1 LGFPFS
7 GSNLEL
13 AEGLDLFGC
22 IVFMSNHIF
31 NGGLLNIESRGIAV
45 PAIILAAASL
55 ASRLLGVL
63 RDWLLANRFGA
74 SPDLDAYFAAFRIPD
89 FIYNVLVF
97 GGIVVAFLP
106 LFSDYY
112 SKSQK
117 DAWRFANN
125 TLNIFAVL
133 LILTSAL
140 LFMFTPQL
148 VFLVAPGFDQALL
161 AKTAFLSRIL
171 FLSPIIFG
179 LASIFSGILQYFR
192 RFLAYSLA
200 ALLYNAG
207 IIAGILFLSP
217 VIGISGVAAGAVIGA
232 LFYLLVQVAP
242 AVKCGFCYAPVF
254 SWRES
259 SLKQVF
265 NLMLPR
271 TLGIAANQ
279 INLIVPTIIGST
291 LAAGSIAIFNL
302 SSNIYALPVGIIG
315 ISWATAAFAS
325 FSKYFAQG
333 QTEKLAKKF
342 SEAYRQIGYLTVPAV
357 FLLFVLRQPLVDFLY
372 YHGQFSEEAALLTSA
387 SLGIFCLGIYFSALM
402 PVMFRLF
409 FSARDTVSPTLSTV
423 VSVAANIYMNFLFV
437 GIFAGSGFLANA
449 ARQFFGLGAV
459 PDISVLGL
467 ALAYSAANVLQFVI
481 LWFLLC
487 RKDAAL
493 VRAKEIAVS
502 FLKTLAAGFLA
513 AAAVYFMIGALPQA
527 TAAQLFLS
535 LALAGIAGAA
545 VYFSATM
552 LLRSSEMIYFKD
564 ILLEK
569 WNRSSKTTTTSQKSG
584 TL

>member
-1 LGFPFS
+1 
-7 GSNLEL
+7 
-13 AEGLDLFGC
+13 
-22 IVFMSNHIF
+22 MSNHIF

-45 PAIILAAASL
+45 PAIILATASL

-89 FIYNVLVF
+89 FIYNILVF

-112 SKSQK
+112 SKNQK

-133 LILTSAL
+133 LILVSAL

-148 VFLVAPGFDQALL
+148 VAIVAPGFDQPQL
-161 AKTAFLSRIL
+161 AKTAFLSRMM

-179 LASIFSGILQYFR
+179 IASIFSGILQYFQ

-217 VIGISGVAAGAVIGA
+217 ALGITGVAAGVVLGA

-242 AVKCGFCYAPVF
+242 AIKCGFCYSPIF
-254 SWRES
+254 NLRES

-265 NLMLPR
+265 DLMLPR
-271 TLGIAANQ
+271 TFGIAANQ

-291 LAAGSIAIFNL
+291 LVAGSITIFNL
-302 SSNIYALPVGIIG
+302 ANNIYALPVGIIG
-315 ISWATAAFAS
+315 VSWATASFAA

-333 QTEKLAKKF
+333 QTEKLAQKF
-342 SEAYRQIGYLTVPAV
+342 SDTYRQIGYLTVPAV
-357 FLLFVLRQPLVDFLY
+357 FLLFVLRDPIVNFLY
-372 YHGQFSEEAALLTSA
+372 HHGQFSKDAALLTSA

-402 PVMFRLF
+402 PVIFRLF
-409 FSARDTVSPTLSTV
+409 FSVRDTVSPTITTV
-423 VSVAANIYMNFLFV
+423 LAVAANIYMNYLFV
-437 GIFAGSGFLANA
+437 GMLASQGFLTSL
-449 ARQFFGLGAV
+449 ARKIFDLHQV
-459 PDISVLGL
+459 VDVSVLGL
-467 ALAYSAANVLQFVI
+467 ALAYSAANALQFVM
-481 LWFLLC
+481 LWFLFY
-487 RKDAAL
+487 RKNATLA
-493 VRAKEIAVS
+493 RGKEIIVS
-502 FLKTLAAGFLA
+502 FIKTLVAGILA
-513 AAAVYFMIGALPQA
+513 AIAVYLMIGGLPQA
-527 TAAQLFLS
+527 TMAQIFLS
-535 LALAGIAGAA
+535 LALAGVAGA
-545 VYFSATM
+545 V
-552 LLRSSEMIYFKD
+552 IYFLATTLLGSPEIISFKE
-564 ILLEK
+564 ILLTK
-569 WNRSSKTTTTSQKSG
+569 WNRPNKTTTTNQK
-584 TL
+584 